1 MDPDDYGFRFKA
13 GDEWYHIQVWSI
25 IHRLDT
31 ETRLGVDRVKPGNF
45 GLGFGTCGTCGTGLG
60 LDNFHC

>member
-1 MDPDDYGFRFKA
+1 MNFPIWNFGEGGVDPDDYGFKFKA

-31 ETRLGVDRVKPGNF
+31 ETRLGVDRSS
-45 GLGFGTCGTCGTGLG
+45 LGI
-60 LDNFHC
+60 D